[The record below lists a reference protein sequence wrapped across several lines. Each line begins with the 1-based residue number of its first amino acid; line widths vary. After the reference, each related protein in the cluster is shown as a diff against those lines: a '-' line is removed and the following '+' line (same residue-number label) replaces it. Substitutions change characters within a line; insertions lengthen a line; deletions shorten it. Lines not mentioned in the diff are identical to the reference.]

1 MYIVIRSNRNIS
13 KKLLANIKKQTN
25 ITAFYKFNTINY
37 FSFDNDLNPIINV
50 LKSYKKQKFEIVS
63 FTGRQFALTVNKWG
77 YKKGYANE
85 VINLP
90 LKHRFVWFNDNKD
103 GVQSVTPITTKQL
116 NSIIKIN
123 FIDDKKAYK
132 MYLDYV
138 NDFLTID
145 CFAEYYNMNRN
156 EAIDTLKKGSDY
168 GKKMFG

>member
-1 MYIVIRSNRNIS
+1 MYILIKSNRNIS
-13 KKLLANIKKQTN
+13 KKLLAKIKKETN
-25 ITAFYKFNTINY
+25 ITAFYKYNTINY

-50 LKSYKKQKFEIVS
+50 LKSYKKQKFKIVS

-103 GVQSVTPITTKQL
+103 GIQSVTPITTKQL

-123 FIDDKKAYK
+123 FINDKEAYK
-132 MYLDYV
+132 MYLDYANNFGTV
-138 NDFLTID
+138 ER
-145 CFAEYYNMNRN
+145 FADYYKISRS
-156 EAIDTLKKGSDY
+156 EALDVLERGSN
-168 GKKMFG
+168 